1 MVNCFNPDVSSPILA
16 QRKSLMRNLLGAFAC
31 LLVLAGCNGA
41 AKPTSEDKV
50 STATQTGQ
58 SGKKLK
64 IAVVPKGTSHVFW
77 NSVHAGAERAAK
89 ELGVEVIWKG
99 PLLENDRAGQM
110 DTVQDFV
117 AKRVDGI
124 CLAPLDKQALVGPVR
139 ESVEAGIPVVVFDSA
154 LQDESKIV
162 SYVATDNRK
171 GGELAARQMGKIL
184 GGKGNVILL
193 RYASGSE
200 STEQRE
206 EGFLDALKSEFP
218 EINIISSNQYA
229 GTTPEEALNSA
240 TQILKKYAD
249 TVSGI
254 FAVCEPNAN
263 GVLIALKETQLA
275 GKVKFIAFD
284 PNEDLIRA
292 LADGS
297 CHGIVLQDPVTMGY
311 EAVKAVVKSIRGD
324 KVDKRINT
332 GETVATPENA
342 KTPEIHKLL
351 NPERV

>member
-1 MVNCFNPDVSSPILA
+1 M
-16 QRKSLMRNLLGAFAC
+16 QNLIVAVVC
-31 LLVLAGCNGA
+31 LLSLAGCGGTSKPASDDKPSNVTQNKTA
-41 AKPTSEDKV
+41 A
-50 STATQTGQ
+50 
-58 SGKKLK
+58 KKLK
-64 IAVVPKGTSHVFW
+64 IAVIPKGTSHVFW

-89 ELGVEVIWKG
+89 ELGVEIIWKG

-124 CLAPLDKQALVGPVR
+124 CLAPLDKQALVGPVN

-154 LQDESKIV
+154 LQDESNII
-162 SYVATDNRK
+162 SYVATDNRN

-193 RYASGSE
+193 RYSTGSE

-218 EINIISSNQYA
+218 DINVISSDQYA
-229 GTTPEEALNSA
+229 GTTPEMALDSA
-240 TQILKKYAD
+240 TQILNKYAGS
-249 TVSGI
+249 VNGI

-263 GVLIALKETQLA
+263 GVLVALKETQLA

-311 EAVKAVVKSIRGD
+311 EAVTAVVKSIHGE
-324 KVDKRINT
+324 KVDQRINT
-332 GETVATPENA
+332 GVTVATPENA
-342 KTPEIHKLL
+342 KSPEIHKLL
-351 NPERV
+351 NPERI